1 MRTFKPRSHGRSLR
15 GFTLIEVMVAVAIFV
30 VVGAL
35 AMGGYNELIKQAD
48 ILERS
53 AKRTRSVQSAMQ
65 RLTQDFSELEPR
77 PIRQPLGS
85 SVDPALLSDSR
96 TQELAEL
103 THAGWSNP
111 AGVPRSTLQRVR
123 YRLEDNKLHRDYW
136 VVLDRTLSVE
146 PVTTLLLDHVTS
158 MGLRYLDSNH
168 AWHDQWPPAGYSSP
182 DAARLRPI
190 AVEINLELDDW
201 GKLQRVV
208 EVSG

>member
-1 MRTFKPRSHGRSLR
+1 MVINQHSAQSSR

-35 AMGGYNELIKQAD
+35 AMGGYNELIKQSD
-48 ILERS
+48 IVERS
-53 AKRTRSVQSAMQ
+53 AKRTRAVQAAMQ
-65 RLTQDFSELEPR
+65 RLAQDFSELEPR

-85 SVDPALLSDSR
+85 SVDPALLADSR

-103 THAGWSNP
+103 TRAGWSNP

-123 YRLEDNKLHRDYW
+123 YRLEDNKLRRDYW
-136 VVLDRTLSVE
+136 VVLDRTLSGE

-158 MGLRYLDSNH
+158 ISLRFMDGNH
-168 AWHDQWPPAGYSSP
+168 AWHEQWPPAGYAAT
-182 DAARLRPI
+182 DVARLRPI
-190 AVEINLELDDW
+190 AVEINLELEDW
-201 GKLQRVV
+201 GKLQRLV

>member
-1 MRTFKPRSHGRSLR
+1 MKSTLKSPRAQ

-30 VVGAL
+30 VVGAM
-35 AMGGYNELIKQAD
+35 AMGGYNELLKQAD
-48 ILERS
+48 IVEHN
-53 AKRTRSVQSAMQ
+53 AKRTRAVQSAMQ
-65 RLTQDFSELEPR
+65 RITQDFSELEPR

-96 TQELAEL
+96 TEDLAEL
-103 THAGWSNP
+103 TRAGWSNP

-146 PVTTLLLDHVTS
+146 PVTTLLLDHVKSVT
-158 MGLRYLDSNH
+158 LRYLDNNR
-168 AWHDQWPPAGYSSP
+168 AWHDQWPPAGYSGP
-182 DAARLRPI
+182 DMARLRPI
-190 AVEINLELDDW
+190 AVEVNLELDDW
-201 GKLQRVV
+201 GKLQRLV

>member
-1 MRTFKPRSHGRSLR
+1 MSIAIHSRRRTSR
-15 GFTLIEVMVAVAIFV
+15 GFTLIDVMVAVAIFV

-48 ILERS
+48 IVERN
-53 AKRTRSVQSAMQ
+53 AKRTRAVQSAMQ

-85 SVDPALLSDSR
+85 TLDPALLADSR
-96 TQELAEL
+96 TAELAEL
-103 THAGWSNP
+103 TRAGWSNP

-123 YRLEDNKLHRDYW
+123 YRLEDNKLRRDYW
-136 VVLDRTLSVE
+136 LVLDRTLTGE

-158 MGLRYLDSNH
+158 MSLRFMDINH
-168 AWHDQWPPAGYSSP
+168 RWHDQWPAAGTGGATDP
-182 DAARLRPI
+182 RQRPI
-190 AVEINLELDDW
+190 AVEINLELEDW
-201 GKLQRVV
+201 GKLQRLV

>member
-1 MRTFKPRSHGRSLR
+1 MALSCDSPWRSSR
-15 GFTLIEVMVAVAIFV
+15 GFTLIEVMVAIAIFV
-30 VVGAL
+30 VVGTL
-35 AMGGYNELIKQAD
+35 AMGGYNALVKQSD
-48 ILERS
+48 IVERS
-53 AKRTRSVQSAMQ
+53 AKRTRAVQLAMQ

-123 YRLEDNKLHRDYW
+123 YRLEDNKLRRDYW

-146 PVTTLLLDHVTS
+146 PVTTLLLDHVKVMT
-158 MGLRYLDSNH
+158 LRYLDINH
-168 AWHDQWPPAGYSSP
+168 AWHDQWPPPGAAGI
-182 DAARLRPI
+182 DAARMRPI
-190 AVEINLELDDW
+190 AVEINIELDDW
-201 GKLQRVV
+201 GKLQRLV

>member
-1 MRTFKPRSHGRSLR
+1 MAGNPKSRGLELR
-15 GFTLIEVMVAVAIFV
+15 GFTLVEVMVAIAIFV
-30 VVGAL
+30 VVGIM
-35 AMGGYNELIKQAD
+35 AMGGYNALIKQSD
-48 ILERS
+48 IVERN
-53 AKRTRSVQSAMQ
+53 AKRTRAVQSAMQ
-65 RLTQDFSELEPR
+65 RITQDFSELEPR

-103 THAGWSNP
+103 TRSGWSNP

-123 YRLEDNKLHRDYW
+123 YRLEDNKLRRDYW

-146 PVTTLLLDHVTS
+146 PITTLLLDHVKVMT
-158 MGLRYLDSNH
+158 LRYLDANH
-168 AWHDQWPPAGYSSP
+168 RWHDQWPPPGSASP

-190 AVEINLELDDW
+190 AVEINIELDDW
-201 GKLQRVV
+201 GKLQRLV

>member
-1 MRTFKPRSHGRSLR
+1 MGANIRSNRAR

-35 AMGGYNELIKQAD
+35 AMGGYNELIKQSD
-48 ILERS
+48 IVERN
-53 AKRTRSVQSAMQ
+53 AKRTRAVQSAMQ
-65 RLTQDFSELEPR
+65 RITQDFSELEPR

-85 SVDPALLSDSR
+85 TLDPALLSDSR

-103 THAGWSNP
+103 TRAGWSNP

-123 YRLEDNKLHRDYW
+123 YRLEDNKLRRDYW

-146 PVTTLLLDHVTS
+146 PVTTLLLDHVKAMT
-158 MGLRYLDSNH
+158 LRYLDINH
-168 AWHDQWPPAGYSSP
+168 RWHDQWPPPGSAGP
-182 DAARLRPI
+182 DAMRLRPV
-190 AVEINLELDDW
+190 AVEINIELDDW
-201 GKLQRVV
+201 GKLQRLV

>member
-1 MRTFKPRSHGRSLR
+1 MEMFTPTFHRRSSE

-30 VVGAL
+30 VVGTL
-35 AMGGYNELIKQAD
+35 AMGGYNELLKQAD
-48 ILERS
+48 IVEHN
-53 AKRTRSVQSAMQ
+53 AKRTRAVQAAMQ
-65 RLTQDFSELEPR
+65 RLAQDFSEIEPR

-103 THAGWSNP
+103 THSGWSNP

-158 MGLRYLDSNH
+158 MSLRYLDSNH
-168 AWHDQWPPAGYSSP
+168 AWHEQWPPTGYSGP

-201 GKLQRVV
+201 GKLRRLV

>member
-1 MRTFKPRSHGRSLR
+1 MAGNLNFGGRKLR
-15 GFTLIEVMVAVAIFV
+15 GFTLLEVMVAIAIFV
-30 VVGAL
+30 VIGML
-35 AMGGYNELIKQAD
+35 AMGGYNELIKQSD
-48 ILERS
+48 IVERN
-53 AKRTRSVQSAMQ
+53 AKRTRAVQSAMQ

-103 THAGWSNP
+103 TRAGWSNP

-123 YRLEDNKLHRDYW
+123 YRLEDNKLRRDYW

-146 PVTTLLLDHVTS
+146 PITTLLLDGVKVMT
-158 MGLRYLDSNH
+158 LRYLDANH
-168 AWHDQWPPAGYSSP
+168 RWHDQWPPPGSAGP
-182 DAARLRPI
+182 DTSRLRPV

-201 GKLQRVV
+201 GKLQRLV